1 MISKEAHRASS
12 RLQQNTIDH
21 QLYELERTCWGCH
34 VARIEYVVAGESELC
49 SIGIIFLRPQFSD
62 NTGVTDV
69 TAFVEWGVFVP
80 GDREGV
86 PSLCLLFLCS
96 FVTFANALAHASKL
110 I

>member
-49 SIGIIFLRPQFSD
+49 SIGIIFLLVSAYCVDFALIQ
-62 NTGVTDV
+62 
-69 TAFVEWGVFVP
+69 WG
-80 GDREGV
+80 
-86 PSLCLLFLCS
+86 L
-96 FVTFANALAHASKL
+96 
-110 I
+110 